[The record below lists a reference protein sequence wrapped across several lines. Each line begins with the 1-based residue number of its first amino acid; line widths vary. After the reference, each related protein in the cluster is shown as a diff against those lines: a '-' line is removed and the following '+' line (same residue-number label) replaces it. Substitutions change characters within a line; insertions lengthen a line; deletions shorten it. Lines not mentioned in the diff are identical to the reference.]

1 MVDFISMGE
10 YSRLTRLSG
19 VFLLSRKTAVVYWHL
34 SCEQYWSQHL
44 WTKTKTQKLKSSSWI
59 LKTHFCLSHAL
70 KLFLR
75 VLIGH
80 VTDNMSSYFLCTFS
94 LLSLFIYLFLSS
106 FSFADGYLATL
117 HVRLGGF
124 WCSCSQWF
132 PWIPW
137 LSLPSPDTFSSVNR
151 NIVSS
156 SFLITCNESYCCF
169 CLIISTHK
177 RLKGTW
183 L

>member
-1 MVDFISMGE
+1 MGE
-10 YSRLTRLSG
+10 YSRLTHPSD
-19 VFLLSRKTAVVYWHL
+19 VFFFFLQRKQQLCIDILLANNIDHNI
-34 SCEQYWSQHL
+34 CEQ
-44 WTKTKTQKLKSSSWI
+44 KQKIKKSNPRAEFVKHISFF
-59 LKTHFCLSHAL
+59 LKTHCFSQAL

-80 VTDNMSSYFLCTFS
+80 RQYVILFLVHVFIIII
-94 LLSLFIYLFLSS
+94 IYLFLSS

-124 WCSCSQWF
+124 WCSCSLWF

-137 LSLPSPDTFSSVNR
+137 PSLPSPDTFSSVNR

-156 SFLITCNESYCCF
+156 IFLITCNGSYCCF
-169 CLIISTHK
+169 RLFISTHK
-177 RLKGTW
+177 RLKETW